1 MLVFWGALPGFDRR
15 LKGATVQQ
23 KIAAMKE
30 AVNRGQEGL
39 DLAIAGLK
47 DTSLQVQQ
55 AAYELLRSKSSTQSV
70 KKALLEYNPYA
81 FFECLYEIEVRLNTV
96 NPTAIRLHQF
106 LQQYGKTLGEPTM
119 GLREGINGQLLRTL
133 SAHSKPVNAIAFSL
147 DGKILASGSDDRTI
161 KLWNVHTGELLRTI
175 TGHAHG
181 VTAVAI
187 SPDGNTL
194 ASGNWRTIKLWN
206 LHTGKQLHTLEED
219 AGWVDFV
226 AFSPDGKKIVTRSSS
241 CIKVW
246 GER

>member
-1 MLVFWGALPGFDRR
+1 MLLFRGASPGCDRQ

-30 AVNRGQEGL
+30 AVNGGQEGL

-47 DTSLQVQQ
+47 DASLQVQQ
-55 AAYELLRSKSSTQSV
+55 AAYELLRSNSSSESV
-70 KKALLEYNPYA
+70 KTALLEYNPYA
-81 FFECLYEIEVRLNTV
+81 FFECLYEIEVRLNTI
-96 NPTAIRLHQF
+96 NPTAISLN
-106 LQQYGKTLGEPTM
+106 GKIIASGSGCKIKLWNSDTGE
-119 GLREGINGQLLRTL
+119 LLRTL
-133 SAHSKPVNAIAFSL
+133 SAHSKPVNAIAISL
-147 DGKILASGSDDRTI
+147 DRKILASGSDDRTI
-161 KLWNVHTGELLRTI
+161 KLWNLHTGRLLRTI
-175 TGHAHG
+175 TGHAYR

-219 AGWVDFV
+219 SGWVDFV
-226 AFSPDGKKIVTRSSS
+226 AFSPDGKKIVTRSSN

>member
-1 MLVFWGALPGFDRR
+1 MLLFRGALPGFDRR
-15 LKGATVQQ
+15 LKGATVQE

-30 AVNRGQEGL
+30 AVNRDQEGL

-47 DTSLQVQQ
+47 DASLQVQQ
-55 AAYELLRSKSSTQSV
+55 AAYKLLRSNSSSESA
-70 KKALLEYNPYA
+70 KKALLQYNPYA
-81 FFECLYEIEVRLNTV
+81 FFECLYEIEVRLNTI
-96 NPTAIRLHQF
+96 NPTAISPN
-106 LQQYGKTLGEPTM
+106 GKIIASGSGSNIKLWKSDT
-119 GLREGINGQLLRTL
+119 GQLLRTL

-161 KLWNVHTGELLRTI
+161 KVFNLHTGELLRTI
-175 TGHAHG
+175 TGHAYP

-194 ASGNWRTIKLWN
+194 ASGNCRTIKLWN

-219 AGWVDFV
+219 SGWINFV
-226 AFSPDGKKIVTRSSS
+226 NFSHDGKKIVIRSSN

>member
-1 MLVFWGALPGFDRR
+1 MLLFQGALPGLERQ

-23 KIAAMKE
+23 KIAAMKQ
-30 AVNRGQEGL
+30 AVNGDREDL

-55 AAYELLRSKSSTQSV
+55 AAYELLRSKSSTRSV

-81 FFECLYEIEVRLNTV
+81 FFECLYAIEVRLNNV
-96 NPTAIRLHQF
+96 NSAAISPN
-106 LQQYGKTLGEPTM
+106 GKIIANGSGCSIKLWNRNTGE
-119 GLREGINGQLLRTL
+119 LVRTL
-133 SAHSKPVNAIAFSL
+133 SAHSKSVNAIAISA
-147 DGKILASGSDDRTI
+147 DGKILASGSDDCTI
-161 KLWNVHTGELLRTI
+161 KIWNLHTGELLRTL
-175 TGHAHG
+175 TGHLYG
-181 VTAVAI
+181 VTAVAM

-219 AGWVDFV
+219 GGRVDFV
-226 AFSPDGKKIVTRSSS
+226 GFSPDGKKFVSRSNN

>member
-1 MLVFWGALPGFDRR
+1 MLLFQGALPGFDRQ

-23 KIAAMKE
+23 KIAAMKQ
-30 AVNRGQEGL
+30 AVNGDREDL

-55 AAYELLRSKSSTQSV
+55 AAYELLRSKTSTQSV

-81 FFECLYEIEVRLNTV
+81 FFECLYAIEVRLNNVRSATTSGNNGKIV
-96 NPTAIRLHQF
+96 AHGSGGTIKLWKSDTGELIR
-106 LQQYGKTLGEPTM
+106 TLG
-119 GLREGINGQLLRTL
+119 G
-133 SAHSKPVNAIAFSL
+133 HSKPVNAIAISC
-147 DGKILASGSDDRTI
+147 DGKILASGSDDCTI
-161 KLWNVHTGELLRTI
+161 KLWNLDTGELLRTL
-175 TGHAHG
+175 TGHVYG

-194 ASGNWRTIKLWN
+194 VSGNCRTIKLWN

-219 AGWVDFV
+219 GGRVDFV
-226 AFSPDGKKIVTRSSS
+226 GFSPDGKKIVTRSIN

-246 GER
+246 GEK

>member
-47 DTSLQVQQ
+47 DASLQVQQ

-81 FFECLYEIEVRLNTV
+81 FFECLYEIQVRLNAV
-96 NPTAIRLHQF
+96 NPTAISPN
-106 LQQYGKTLGEPTM
+106 GKIIASGSGSKIKLWKSDTGEV
-119 GLREGINGQLLRTL
+119 LRTL
-133 SAHSKPVNAIAFSL
+133 SAHSKSVNAIAISR